1 MQNLQQ
7 LQQLQQL
14 DRNTIRM
21 QPQQPSQQHQ
31 QHQQHQQQQHQ
42 QQQHQQQQHQ
52 QHQHQQHQQQQQQ
65 QQIDIQVKNAMES
78 YSEKEKLIFEFLK
91 NIIINLILS
100 IKQLRIK
107 LEPILNQPNVIY
119 AEIFKVYEE
128 IKAEFTV
135 SDIEN
140 IESVVSITSCANEVN
155 GIFTTAFT
163 NIMADGKIDM
173 NDAVHFMTFI
183 HQIINLFNEYTANQN
198 FKVSLSSE
206 CILHFLYFIVK
217 SILVLTLDGVEEA
230 SAVQMLDASIKLIKI
245 TVLPITKCKC
255 KYFCFSCN

>member
-14 DRNTIRM
+14 ERNAAR
-21 QPQQPSQQHQ
+21 QQVQ
-31 QHQQHQQQQHQ
+31 QQQQHQ
-42 QQQHQQQQHQ
+42 QQQHQHQ
-52 QHQHQQHQQQQQQ
+52 QL
-65 QQIDIQVKNAMES
+65 DVEVKNAMES

-100 IKQLRIK
+100 IKQLRVK

-128 IKAEFTV
+128 VKADFTA

-140 IESVVSITSCANEVN
+140 IESVISITSCVNEVN
-155 GIFTTAFT
+155 GIFTTAFAS
-163 NIMADGKIDM
+163 IMEDGKIDM

-206 CILHFLYFIVK
+206 CILHFLNFIVK
-217 SILVLTLDGVEEA
+217 SILVLTLDGVEETN
-230 SAVQMLDASIKLIKI
+230 AVQMLDASVKLLKI

>member
-14 DRNTIRM
+14 QRNAVR
-21 QPQQPSQQHQ
+21 QEQHQYPSQQHPSQ
-31 QHQQHQQQQHQ
+31 QEHMQQQL
-42 QQQHQQQQHQ
+42 
-52 QHQHQQHQQQQQQ
+52 
-65 QQIDIQVKNAMES
+65 DVGVKNAMES
-78 YSEKEKLIFEFLK
+78 YSEKEKLVFEFLK

-100 IKQLRIK
+100 IKQLRVK

-128 IKAEFTV
+128 VKAEFTA

-140 IESVVSITSCANEVN
+140 IESVISITSCVNEVN

-163 NIMADGKIDM
+163 SIMEDGKIDM

-217 SILVLTLDGVEEA
+217 SILVLTLDGVEETN
-230 SAVQMLDASIKLIKI
+230 AVQMLDASIKLIKI

-255 KYFCFSCN
+255 KYFCFSYN

>member
-14 DRNTIRM
+14 QRNVVRQ
-21 QPQQPSQQHQ
+21 QPQHQ
-31 QHQQHQQQQHQ
+31 SQQQQSQ
-42 QQQHQQQQHQ
+42 QQQSSQQLQVEQG
-52 QHQHQQHQQQQQQ
+52 
-65 QQIDIQVKNAMES
+65 QIDVNVKNAMES
-78 YSEKEKLIFEFLK
+78 YSEKEKLVFEFLK

-100 IKQLRIK
+100 IKQLRVK

-128 IKAEFTV
+128 IKAEFTA

-140 IESVVSITSCANEVN
+140 IESVVSITSCVNEMN

-163 NIMADGKIDM
+163 NIMEDGKIDM

-217 SILVLTLDGVEEA
+217 SILVLTMDGVEEA
-230 SAVQMLDASIKLIKI
+230 NAVQMLDASVKLIKI

>member
-14 DRNTIRM
+14 QRNAMR
-21 QPQQPSQQHQ
+21 QQVNQPSQQQEH
-31 QHQQHQQQQHQ
+31 
-42 QQQHQQQQHQ
+42 
-52 QHQHQQHQQQQQQ
+52 
-65 QQIDIQVKNAMES
+65 IDVQVKNAMES
-78 YSEKEKLIFEFLK
+78 YSEKEKLVFDFLK

-100 IKQLRIK
+100 IKQLRVK

-128 IKAEFTV
+128 IKADFTV
-135 SDIEN
+135 SDIQN
-140 IESVVSITSCANEVN
+140 IESVISITSCVNEMN

-163 NIMADGKIDM
+163 NIMEDGKIDM

-183 HQIINLFNEYTANQN
+183 HQIINLFNEYTLNQN

-217 SILVLTLDGVEEA
+217 SILVLTLDGVEETN
-230 SAVQMLDASIKLIKI
+230 AVQMLDASIKLIKI
-245 TVLPITKCKC
+245 SVLPITKCKC
-255 KYFCFSCN
+255 NYFCFSCN

>member
-7 LQQLQQL
+7 LQDLQQL
-14 DRNTIRM
+14 QRHSNAMR
-21 QPQQPSQQHQ
+21 QQVQQPL
-31 QHQQHQQQQHQ
+31 QQQQHSQ
-42 QQQHQQQQHQ
+42 QLSQVQHSQQLSQVQHS
-52 QHQHQQHQQQQQQ
+52 QHER
-65 QQIDIQVKNAMES
+65 IDLEVKNAMES
-78 YSEKEKLIFEFLK
+78 YSEKEKLVFEFLK

-100 IKQLRIK
+100 IKQLRVK

-128 IKAEFTV
+128 IKAEFTA

-163 NIMADGKIDM
+163 NIMADGRIDM

-230 SAVQMLDASIKLIKI
+230 NAVQMLDASIKLIKI

>member
-14 DRNTIRM
+14 QRNVVR
-21 QPQQPSQQHQ
+21 QPQHQSQHQ
-31 QHQQHQQQQHQ
+31 PLQQLQVEQG
-42 QQQHQQQQHQ
+42 
-52 QHQHQQHQQQQQQ
+52 
-65 QQIDIQVKNAMES
+65 QIDVNVKNAMES
-78 YSEKEKLIFEFLK
+78 YSDKEKLVFEFLK
-91 NIIINLILS
+91 NIIVNLILS
-100 IKQLRIK
+100 TKQLRVK

-128 IKAEFTV
+128 IKAEFTA

-140 IESVVSITSCANEVN
+140 IESVVSITSCVNEMN

-163 NIMADGKIDM
+163 NIMEDGKIDM

-217 SILVLTLDGVEEA
+217 SILVLTMDGVEEA
-230 SAVQMLDASIKLIKI
+230 NAVQMLDASIKLIKI

>member
-1 MQNLQQ
+1 MQMQNLQQ

-14 DRNTIRM
+14 QRNVVRQ
-21 QPQQPSQQHQ
+21 QPQHQ
-31 QHQQHQQQQHQ
+31 LQHQQQEQSSQ
-42 QQQHQQQQHQ
+42 QLQVEQG
-52 QHQHQQHQQQQQQ
+52 
-65 QQIDIQVKNAMES
+65 QIDVNVKNAMES
-78 YSEKEKLIFEFLK
+78 YSEKEKLVFEFLK

-100 IKQLRIK
+100 IKQLRVK

-128 IKAEFTV
+128 IKAEFTA

-140 IESVVSITSCANEVN
+140 IESVVSITSCVNEMN

-163 NIMADGKIDM
+163 NIMEDGKIDM

-230 SAVQMLDASIKLIKI
+230 NAVQMLDASVKLIKI

>member
-14 DRNTIRM
+14 ERNAAR
-21 QPQQPSQQHQ
+21 QQVQQQQQPSQQ
-31 QHQQHQQQQHQ
+31 QQQL
-42 QQQHQQQQHQ
+42 
-52 QHQHQQHQQQQQQ
+52 
-65 QQIDIQVKNAMES
+65 DLGVKNAMES

-100 IKQLRIK
+100 IKQLRVK

-128 IKAEFTV
+128 VKADFTA

-140 IESVVSITSCANEVN
+140 IESVISITSCANEVN

-163 NIMADGKIDM
+163 SIMADGKIDM

-206 CILHFLYFIVK
+206 CILQFLYFIVK
-217 SILVLTLDGVEEA
+217 SILVLTLDGVEETTA
-230 SAVQMLDASIKLIKI
+230 IQMLDASVKLIKI

>member
-7 LQQLQQL
+7 LQQLE
-14 DRNTIRM
+14 RNAMR
-21 QPQQPSQQHQ
+21 QQPSHQ
-31 QHQQHQQQQHQ
+31 QPSHQQPSHQQPSHQQQQL
-42 QQQHQQQQHQ
+42 
-52 QHQHQQHQQQQQQ
+52 
-65 QQIDIQVKNAMES
+65 DLGVKNAMES

-100 IKQLRIK
+100 IKQLRVK

-128 IKAEFTV
+128 VKADFTA

-140 IESVVSITSCANEVN
+140 IESIVSITSCVNEVN

-163 NIMADGKIDM
+163 SIMEDGKIDM

-183 HQIINLFNEYTANQN
+183 HRIVNLFNEYTANQN

-206 CILHFLYFIVK
+206 CILQFLYFIVK
-217 SILVLTLDGVEEA
+217 SILVLTLDGTEETN
-230 SAVQMLDASIKLIKI
+230 AVQMLDASVKLIKI

>member
-7 LQQLQQL
+7 LQQLERNAMRQQ
-14 DRNTIRM
+14 
-21 QPQQPSQQHQ
+21 PSHQQPSQQQPSHQ
-31 QHQQHQQQQHQ
+31 QPSQQQPPQ
-42 QQQHQQQQHQ
+42 QQV
-52 QHQHQQHQQQQQQ
+52 QQQQQKQ
-65 QQIDIQVKNAMES
+65 QLDLVVKNAMES
-78 YSEKEKLIFEFLK
+78 YSEKEKLMFEFLK

-100 IKQLRIK
+100 IKQLRVK

-128 IKAEFTV
+128 VKADFTT

-140 IESVVSITSCANEVN
+140 IESVISITSCVNEVN

-163 NIMADGKIDM
+163 SIMEDGKIDM
-173 NDAVHFMTFI
+173 NDAVHFMTFV
-183 HQIINLFNEYTANQN
+183 HQIVNLFNEYTANQN

-217 SILVLTLDGVEEA
+217 SILVLTLDGVEETN
-230 SAVQMLDASIKLIKI
+230 AVQMLDASIKLIKI

-255 KYFCFSCN
+255 NYFCFSCN

>member
-14 DRNTIRM
+14 QRNVVR
-21 QPQQPSQQHQ
+21 QPQQQPLQQLQ
-31 QHQQHQQQQHQ
+31 VEQG
-42 QQQHQQQQHQ
+42 
-52 QHQHQQHQQQQQQ
+52 
-65 QQIDIQVKNAMES
+65 QIDVNVKNAMES
-78 YSEKEKLIFEFLK
+78 YSEKEKLVFEFLK
-91 NIIINLILS
+91 NIIVNLILS
-100 IKQLRIK
+100 TKQLRVK

-128 IKAEFTV
+128 IKAEFTA

-140 IESVVSITSCANEVN
+140 IESVVSITSCVNEMN
-155 GIFTTAFT
+155 GIFTTAFS
-163 NIMADGKIDM
+163 NIMEDGKIDM

-217 SILVLTLDGVEEA
+217 SILVLTMDGVEEA
-230 SAVQMLDASIKLIKI
+230 NAVQMLDASIKLIKI

>member
-7 LQQLQQL
+7 LQQLQQ
-14 DRNTIRM
+14 
-21 QPQQPSQQHQ
+21 
-31 QHQQHQQQQHQ
+31 QQQQRNGMRMQ
-42 QQQHQQQQHQ
+42 QQSMQQQLQPSMQ
-52 QHQHQQHQQQQQQ
+52 QEK
-65 QQIDIQVKNAMES
+65 IDADVKSAMES

-100 IKQLRIK
+100 IKQLRVK

-128 IKAEFTV
+128 IKANFTA

-140 IESVVSITSCANEVN
+140 IESVISITSCVNEVN

-163 NIMADGKIDM
+163 SIMEDGKIDM

-198 FKVSLSSE
+198 FKVSLSSD
-206 CILHFLYFIVK
+206 CILQFLYFIVK
-217 SILVLTLDGVEEA
+217 SILVLTLDDVEEIT
-230 SAVQMLDASIKLIKI
+230 AVQMLDASVKLLKI
-245 TVLPITKCKC
+245 SVLPITKCKC
-255 KYFCFSCN
+255 KYFCFSYN

>member
-7 LQQLQQL
+7 LQQLERNAMRQQ
-14 DRNTIRM
+14 
-21 QPQQPSQQHQ
+21 QQPSQQQ
-31 QHQQHQQQQHQ
+31 PSQQQVHQ
-42 QQQHQQQQHQ
+42 V
-52 QHQHQQHQQQQQQ
+52 QQQQQPSQ
-65 QQIDIQVKNAMES
+65 QQKQQLDLVVKNAMES
-78 YSEKEKLIFEFLK
+78 YSEKEKLMFEFLK
-91 NIIINLILS
+91 NIIMNLILS
-100 IKQLRIK
+100 IKQLRVK

-128 IKAEFTV
+128 VKADFTV

-140 IESVVSITSCANEVN
+140 IESVISITSCVNEVN

-163 NIMADGKIDM
+163 SIMEDGKIDM
-173 NDAVHFMTFI
+173 NDAVHFMTFV
-183 HQIINLFNEYTANQN
+183 HQIVNLFNEYTANQN

-217 SILVLTLDGVEEA
+217 SILVLTLDGIEETN
-230 SAVQMLDASIKLIKI
+230 AVQMLDASIKLIKI

-255 KYFCFSCN
+255 NYFCFSCN

>member
-7 LQQLQQL
+7 LQQLERNAMRQQ
-14 DRNTIRM
+14 
-21 QPQQPSQQHQ
+21 QQPSQQQ
-31 QHQQHQQQQHQ
+31 PSQQQVQ
-42 QQQHQQQQHQ
+42 QV
-52 QHQHQQHQQQQQQ
+52 QQQQQPSQ
-65 QQIDIQVKNAMES
+65 QQKQQLDLVVKNAMES
-78 YSEKEKLIFEFLK
+78 YSEKEKLMFEFLK
-91 NIIINLILS
+91 NIIMNLILS
-100 IKQLRIK
+100 IKQLRVK

-128 IKAEFTV
+128 VKADFTV

-140 IESVVSITSCANEVN
+140 IESVISITSCVNEVN

-163 NIMADGKIDM
+163 SIMEDGKIDM
-173 NDAVHFMTFI
+173 NDAVHFMTFV
-183 HQIINLFNEYTANQN
+183 HQIVNLFNEYTANQN

-217 SILVLTLDGVEEA
+217 SILVLTLDGVEETN
-230 SAVQMLDASIKLIKI
+230 AVQMLDASIKLIKI

-255 KYFCFSCN
+255 NYFCFSCN

>member
-7 LQQLQQL
+7 LQDLQQL
-14 DRNTIRM
+14 QRNSNALR
-21 QPQQPSQQHQ
+21 QQVQQPFQ
-31 QHQQHQQQQHQ
+31 QQQQHQ
-42 QQQHQQQQHQ
+42 QQHHPQISQVQQQQER
-52 QHQHQQHQQQQQQ
+52 
-65 QQIDIQVKNAMES
+65 IDIEVKNAMES
-78 YSEKEKLIFEFLK
+78 YSEKEKLVFEFLK

-100 IKQLRIK
+100 IKQLRVK

-163 NIMADGKIDM
+163 NIMADGRIDM

-230 SAVQMLDASIKLIKI
+230 NAVQMLDASIKLIKI

>member
-7 LQQLQQL
+7 LQQLERNAMRQQ
-14 DRNTIRM
+14 
-21 QPQQPSQQHQ
+21 QQPSQQQ
-31 QHQQHQQQQHQ
+31 PSQQQPSQ
-42 QQQHQQQQHQ
+42 QQVQQV
-52 QHQHQQHQQQQQQ
+52 QQQQQPSQ
-65 QQIDIQVKNAMES
+65 QQKQQLDLVVKNAMES
-78 YSEKEKLIFEFLK
+78 YSEKEKLMFEFLK
-91 NIIINLILS
+91 NIIMNLILS
-100 IKQLRIK
+100 IKQLRVK

-128 IKAEFTV
+128 VKADFTV

-140 IESVVSITSCANEVN
+140 IESVISITSCVNEVN

-163 NIMADGKIDM
+163 SIMEDGKIDM
-173 NDAVHFMTFI
+173 NDAVHFMTFV
-183 HQIINLFNEYTANQN
+183 HQIIILFNEYTANQN

-217 SILVLTLDGVEEA
+217 SILVLTLDGIEETN
-230 SAVQMLDASIKLIKI
+230 AVQMLDASIKLIKI

-255 KYFCFSCN
+255 NYFCFSCN

>member
-7 LQQLQQL
+7 LQQLERNVMRQQ
-14 DRNTIRM
+14 
-21 QPQQPSQQHQ
+21 QQPSQQQVQ
-31 QHQQHQQQQHQ
+31 QPSQQQVQQLQQPSQ
-42 QQQHQQQQHQ
+42 QQPS
-52 QHQHQQHQQQQQQ
+52 QQQQQQ
-65 QQIDIQVKNAMES
+65 LDLVVKNAMES

-100 IKQLRIK
+100 IKQLRVK

-128 IKAEFTV
+128 VKADFTV

-140 IESVVSITSCANEVN
+140 IESVISITSCVNEVN

-163 NIMADGKIDM
+163 SIMEDGKIDM
-173 NDAVHFMTFI
+173 NDAVHFMTFV
-183 HQIINLFNEYTANQN
+183 HQIVNLFNEYTANQN

-230 SAVQMLDASIKLIKI
+230 NAVQMLDASVKLIKI

-255 KYFCFSCN
+255 NYFCFSCN

>member
-1 MQNLQQ
+1 MQNLQE
-7 LQQLQQL
+7 LQQLQRVRQYVQQPL
-14 DRNTIRM
+14 
-21 QPQQPSQQHQ
+21 QPQQQQ
-31 QHQQHQQQQHQ
+31 QQQQHQ
-42 QQQHQQQQHQ
+42 QQQL
-52 QHQHQQHQQQQQQ
+52 
-65 QQIDIQVKNAMES
+65 DVEVKNAMES

-100 IKQLRIK
+100 IKQLRVK

-128 IKAEFTV
+128 VKADFTA

-140 IESVVSITSCANEVN
+140 IESVISITSCANEVN

-163 NIMADGKIDM
+163 SIMADGKIDM

-206 CILHFLYFIVK
+206 CILQFLYFIVK
-217 SILVLTLDGVEEA
+217 SILVLTLDGVEETTA
-230 SAVQMLDASIKLIKI
+230 IQMLDASVKLIKI

>member
-7 LQQLQQL
+7 LQQQQQQLQQL
-14 DRNTIRM
+14 ERK
-21 QPQQPSQQHQ
+21 QQQPSQQPS
-31 QHQQHQQQQHQ
+31 QQQKQ
-42 QQQHQQQQHQ
+42 QQL
-52 QHQHQQHQQQQQQ
+52 
-65 QQIDIQVKNAMES
+65 DLGVKNAMES
-78 YSEKEKLIFEFLK
+78 YSEKEKLMFEFLK

-100 IKQLRIK
+100 IKQLRVK

-128 IKAEFTV
+128 VKADFTV

-140 IESVVSITSCANEVN
+140 IESVISITSCVNEVN

-163 NIMADGKIDM
+163 SIMEDGKIDM
-173 NDAVHFMTFI
+173 NDAVHFMTFV
-183 HQIINLFNEYTANQN
+183 HQIVNLFNEYTANQN

-217 SILVLTLDGVEEA
+217 SILVLTLDGIEETN
-230 SAVQMLDASIKLIKI
+230 AVQMLDASIKLIKI

-255 KYFCFSCN
+255 NYFCFSCN

>member
-7 LQQLQQL
+7 LQDVQ
-14 DRNTIRM
+14 RNAIRH
-21 QPQQPSQQHQ
+21 PSQQHPSQ
-31 QHQQHQQQQHQ
+31 QHPSQQHPSQQHPSQQQL
-42 QQQHQQQQHQ
+42 
-52 QHQHQQHQQQQQQ
+52 
-65 QQIDIQVKNAMES
+65 DLVVKNAMES
-78 YSEKEKLIFEFLK
+78 YSEKEKLMFEFLK

-100 IKQLRIK
+100 IKQLRVK

-119 AEIFKVYEE
+119 AEMFKVYEE
-128 IKAEFTV
+128 VKADFTA

-140 IESVVSITSCANEVN
+140 IESVISITSCVNEVN

-163 NIMADGKIDM
+163 SIMEDGKIDM

-183 HQIINLFNEYTANQN
+183 HQIVNLFNEYTANQN

-217 SILVLTLDGVEEA
+217 SILVLTLDGIEETN
-230 SAVQMLDASIKLIKI
+230 AVQMLDACVKLIKI

-255 KYFCFSCN
+255 NYFCFSCN

>member
-7 LQQLQQL
+7 LQQLQQQQQ
-14 DRNTIRM
+14 RNAMRM
-21 QPQQPSQQHQ
+21 QQESMQQQLQPSMQQEK
-31 QHQQHQQQQHQ
+31 
-42 QQQHQQQQHQ
+42 
-52 QHQHQQHQQQQQQ
+52 
-65 QQIDIQVKNAMES
+65 IDVEVKNAMES
-78 YSEKEKLIFEFLK
+78 YSAKEKLVFDFLK

-100 IKQLRIK
+100 IKQLRVK

-128 IKAEFTV
+128 IKANFTA

-140 IESVVSITSCANEVN
+140 IESVISITSCVNEMN

-163 NIMADGKIDM
+163 SIMEDGKIDM

-198 FKVSLSSE
+198 FKVSLSSD
-206 CILHFLYFIVK
+206 CILQFLYFIVK
-217 SILVLTLDGVEEA
+217 SILVLTLDGVEEIT
-230 SAVQMLDASIKLIKI
+230 AVQMLDASVKLLKI
-245 TVLPITKCKC
+245 SVLPITKCKC
-255 KYFCFSCN
+255 KYFCFSYN

>member
-7 LQQLQQL
+7 LQDLQQL
-14 DRNTIRM
+14 QRNSNAMR
-21 QPQQPSQQHQ
+21 QQAQQPFQQ
-31 QHQQHQQQQHQ
+31 
-42 QQQHQQQQHQ
+42 Q
-52 QHQHQQHQQQQQQ
+52 QHQHQQQQQHSQQLSQVQHSQ
-65 QQIDIQVKNAMES
+65 QERIDLEVKNAMES
-78 YSEKEKLIFEFLK
+78 YSEKEKLVFEFLK

-100 IKQLRIK
+100 IKQLRVK

-128 IKAEFTV
+128 IKAEFTA

-163 NIMADGKIDM
+163 NIMADGRIDM

-230 SAVQMLDASIKLIKI
+230 NAVQMLDASVKLIKI

>member
-1 MQNLQQ
+1 MQSLQQ
-7 LQQLQQL
+7 LQQLQHLQ
-14 DRNTIRM
+14 RNVMRE
-21 QPQQPSQQHQ
+21 QQQPS
-31 QHQQHQQQQHQ
+31 
-42 QQQHQQQQHQ
+42 
-52 QHQHQQHQQQQQQ
+52 QQQQQQ
-65 QQIDIQVKNAMES
+65 QQKLDVDVKNAMES

-100 IKQLRIK
+100 IKQLRVK

-128 IKAEFTV
+128 VKADFTA

-140 IESVVSITSCANEVN
+140 IESVISITSCVNEVN

-163 NIMADGKIDM
+163 SIMEDGKIDM

-206 CILHFLYFIVK
+206 CILQFLYFIVK
-217 SILVLTLDGVEEA
+217 SILVLTLDGVEETN
-230 SAVQMLDASIKLIKI
+230 AVQMLDASVKLLKI

>member
-14 DRNTIRM
+14 QRNAMR
-21 QPQQPSQQHQ
+21 QQVNQPSQQSQ
-31 QHQQHQQQQHQ
+31 QQQQH
-42 QQQHQQQQHQ
+42 HHD
-52 QHQHQQHQQQQQQ
+52 
-65 QQIDIQVKNAMES
+65 IDIQVKNAMES
-78 YSEKEKLIFEFLK
+78 YSEKERLVFDFLK

-100 IKQLRIK
+100 IKQLRVK

-128 IKAEFTV
+128 IKADFTV
-135 SDIEN
+135 SDIQN
-140 IESVVSITSCANEVN
+140 IESVISITSCVNEMN

-163 NIMADGKIDM
+163 NIMEDGKIDM

-183 HQIINLFNEYTANQN
+183 HQIINLFNEYTSNQN

-206 CILHFLYFIVK
+206 CILHFLYFVVK
-217 SILVLTLDGVEEA
+217 SILVLTLDGVEETN
-230 SAVQMLDASIKLIKI
+230 AVQMLDASVKLIKI
-245 TVLPITKCKC
+245 SVLPITKCKC
-255 KYFCFSCN
+255 NYFCFSCN

>member
-14 DRNTIRM
+14 QRNAAR
-21 QPQQPSQQHQ
+21 QQQPM
-31 QHQQHQQQQHQ
+31 QQQE
-42 QQQHQQQQHQ
+42 
-52 QHQHQQHQQQQQQ
+52 QQQQQPLNQ
-65 QQIDIQVKNAMES
+65 QRLDIEVKNAMES

-100 IKQLRIK
+100 IKQLRVK

-128 IKAEFTV
+128 IKAEFTT

-140 IESVVSITSCANEVN
+140 IESVISITTCANEVN

-163 NIMADGKIDM
+163 SIMADGKIDM

-206 CILHFLYFIVK
+206 CILHFLYFVVK
-217 SILVLTLDGVEEA
+217 SILVLTLDGIEETN
-230 SAVQMLDASIKLIKI
+230 AVQMLDASVKLLKI
-245 TVLPITKCKC
+245 SVLPITKCKC